1 MSSVGLGSS
10 MGGCLQS
17 TGRLPVLV
25 KVTSGDRLRF
35 HVNPALSVLGSDIP
49 GRKVEIYCLLMLPG
63 FRLRC
68 SAELLAACS
77 LLGSE
82 NLQGGAPAGHPGHPS
97 WAGGAWP
104 HRDQAGFPSCGGREP
119 SPRPPCLSTHTC

>member
-10 MGGCLQS
+10 TGRCLQS

-49 GRKVEIYCLLMLPG
+49 GRKVEIYCLL
-63 FRLRC
+63 RV
-68 SAELLAACS
+68 
-77 LLGSE
+77 
-82 NLQGGAPAGHPGHPS
+82 
-97 WAGGAWP
+97 
-104 HRDQAGFPSCGGREP
+104 
-119 SPRPPCLSTHTC
+119 